1 MAFGKQKRR
10 LRPPLVESYSLEYYS
25 PCLQTNP
32 NNINSRP
39 RPAVYI
45 CRNYPMYLLPASS
58 CIPEQ
63 NTKSC
68 VNVISE
74 GSPSRIRMVLR
85 ISFGITTR
93 PKSSILLTIPVAF
106 ILCLLFMVSLFWDSF
121 DLSKLLV
128 LSAESVL
135 IYADSQILTMFRY
148 ADGVIPS
155 VCRRSLVKLEG
166 FSTPQASATD
176 STERYERFSI
186 AFAF

>member
-10 LRPPLVESYSLEYYS
+10 LRSPLVESYSLEYYS

-63 NTKSC
+63 NAKSC

-74 GSPSRIRMVLR
+74 GSPILIRSVRR
-85 ISFGITTR
+85 ISFGMTIR
-93 PKSSILLTIPVAF
+93 PRSSILLTIPVAF

-121 DLSKLLV
+121 AFSKLPV
-128 LSAESVL
+128 LFA
-135 IYADSQILTMFRY
+135 ADGDLCIKKILTVRIVYRQSTQICIRVFSA
-148 ADGVIPS
+148 AD
-155 VCRRSLVKLEG
+155 CAG
-166 FSTPQASATD
+166 FQRICKSSKRK
-176 STERYERFSI
+176 TE
-186 AFAF
+186 